1 MVEKEFPEATRQALE
16 KMGYKVVN
24 RGAIGR
30 SELIKIDGKKIEAVG
45 DNRGDDTA
53 IGY

>member
-1 MVEKEFPEATRQALE
+1 
-16 KMGYKVVN
+16 MGYLVAQ
-24 RGAIGR
+24 RGSIGR
-30 SELIKIDGKKIEAVG
+30 TEVIRVLPDHKIEAVG